1 MSRDVWLDKPYQGET
16 ESGVH
21 IFRFGVT
28 NDLRTLWFDNRN
40 SIYTDDK
47 ALKEA
52 IKEAGLSYSSVL
64 VTQTKQVKRS
74 RKHKLLSVSLK
85 TFGSLVWSY
94 YMLSLHCVHVSL
106 PHFMNHTIMYVILSQ

>member
-1 MSRDVWLDKPYQGET
+1 MSRDVWLDKPYQSET

-47 ALKEA
+47 ALK
-52 IKEAGLSYSSVL
+52 
-64 VTQTKQVKRS
+64 
-74 RKHKLLSVSLK
+74 
-85 TFGSLVWSY
+85 
-94 YMLSLHCVHVSL
+94 LSLIH
-106 PHFMNHTIMYVILSQ
+106 I

>member
-1 MSRDVWLDKPYQGET
+1 MSRDVWLDKPYQSET

-74 RKHKLLSVSLK
+74 RKHKL
-85 TFGSLVWSY
+85 
-94 YMLSLHCVHVSL
+94 CVVC
-106 PHFMNHTIMYVILSQ
+106 FTEYCE